1 MTSITQVLAHIES
14 DKPSALARMMEVL
27 TIPSIST
34 DPKYKA
40 QMPIAA
46 AWFGNLAAE
55 AGLIPDIHPTDG
67 HPILMAVT
75 PESSVPKGAPRILFY
90 GHYDV
95 QPPDPINLWTTPAFE
110 PTIRDGKVYAR
121 GAADDKGQVCTFLEA
136 LLAWKKTTGSVP
148 IHVTLLLEGEEECG
162 SANLPRFLE
171 KHKAILS
178 KHDVVLISDT
188 SMWNP
193 TTLSITY
200 GLRGLAYFDIQLQG
214 PARDL
219 HSGVYGG
226 TLANPANILTR
237 ILGRLQ
243 DDNNKVTIPGFY
255 DDVAPLK
262 PEERQ
267 AWEKLNFS
275 ESEFLAEVGV
285 NQPHGEAGFSTLER
299 RWTRPSCDINGL
311 WSGYQGPGAKTVLP
325 AIAGAKVS
333 FRLAAHQSQARI
345 NELFEKWLRAQNTF
359 GCTWK
364 ITPLHGAQPVLVNT
378 NAPAFDAARR
388 ACEKAIGKPP
398 VLVREGATL
407 PIIADFQK
415 TLGLDSLMV
424 GFGLNDDCLHSPN
437 EKFNIACFQLGCRTH
452 ALIID
457 ELSKLR

>member
-1 MTSITQVLAHIES
+1 MIEQVLAHLEA
-14 DKPSALARMMEVL
+14 DKANALARMMDVL
-27 TIPSIST
+27 KIASVST
-34 DPKYKA
+34 DPKYKHF
-40 QMPIAA
+40 MPEAA
-46 AWFGNLAAE
+46 NWFGRLAEE
-55 AGLIPDIHPTDG
+55 AGLVSELHPTEG
-67 HPILMAVT
+67 HPVLMAVT
-75 PESSVPKGAPRILFY
+75 PAGSVPANAPRILFY

-95 QPPDPINLWTTPAFE
+95 QPPDPVNLWTTPAFE

-121 GAADDKGQVCTFLEA
+121 GAADDKGQVCTFMEA
-136 LLAWKKTTGSVP
+136 LVAWKKVSGKIPV
-148 IHVTLLLEGEEECG
+148 HVTLLLEGEEECG

-171 KHKAILS
+171 KHKAMLS

-200 GLRGLAYFDIQLQG
+200 GLRGLAYFEVKLHG

-237 ILGRLQ
+237 ILGKLQ
-243 DDNNKVTIPGFY
+243 DENNHVTIPGFY
-255 DDVAPLK
+255 DDVVGVSD
-262 PEERQ
+262 EERA
-267 AWEKLNFS
+267 AWQKLGFN
-275 ESEFLAEVGV
+275 ESEFLGEVGV
-285 NQPHGEAGFSTLER
+285 KKPHGEAGFSTLER

-325 AIAGAKVS
+325 AMAGAKVS

-345 NELFEKWLRAQNTF
+345 NELFEKWLRAQDTC
-359 GCTWK
+359 GCTWE
-364 ITPLHGAQPVLVNT
+364 ITVLHGAEPVLVDT
-378 NAPAFDAARR
+378 RAPAFAAAKR
-388 ACEKAIGKPP
+388 AGERAIGKPP

-407 PIIADFQK
+407 PIIADFKK

-437 EKFNIACFQLGCRTH
+437 EKFNIACFELGCRTH
-452 ALIID
+452 AILLD
-457 ELSKLR
+457 ELGKK

>member
-1 MTSITQVLAHIES
+1 MISQVLAHIEA
-14 DKPSALARMMEVL
+14 DKKNALARMMDVL
-27 TIPSIST
+27 TIPSVST

-40 QMPIAA
+40 HVVEAA
-46 AWFGNLAAE
+46 AWFGNLASE

-67 HPILMAVT
+67 HPILMATT
-75 PESSVPKGAPRILFY
+75 PESAAPKGAPRILFY
-90 GHYDV
+90 GHFDV

-136 LLAWKKTTGSVP
+136 LLAWKKTTGSLP
-148 IHVTLLLEGEEECG
+148 IHITLLLEGEEECG

-171 KHKAILS
+171 KHKTFLS
-178 KHDVVLISDT
+178 NHDVVLISDT

-200 GLRGLAYFDIQLQG
+200 GLRGLAYFDLKLQG

-243 DDNNKVTIPGFY
+243 DDNNHVTIPGFY
-255 DDVAPLK
+255 DSVVPVSA
-262 PEERQ
+262 EERE
-267 AWEKLNFS
+267 AWQKLNFN
-275 ESEFLAEVGV
+275 ETEFLAEVGV
-285 NQPHGEAGFSTLER
+285 TQPHGEAGFSTLER

-325 AIAGAKVS
+325 AVAGAKVS
-333 FRLAAHQSQARI
+333 FRLAAHQSQAHI
-345 NELFEKWLRAQNTF
+345 NDLFEKWLLSQDTC
-359 GCTWK
+359 GCTWT
-364 ITPLHGAQPVLVNT
+364 ITPLHGAEPVLVNT
-378 NAPAFDAARR
+378 TAPAFAAAQK
-388 ACEKAIGKPP
+388 ACERSIGKPP

-407 PIIADFQK
+407 PIIADFKK

-437 EKFNIACFQLGCRTH
+437 EKFNIASFELGCRTH

-457 ELSKLR
+457 ELAKLTK